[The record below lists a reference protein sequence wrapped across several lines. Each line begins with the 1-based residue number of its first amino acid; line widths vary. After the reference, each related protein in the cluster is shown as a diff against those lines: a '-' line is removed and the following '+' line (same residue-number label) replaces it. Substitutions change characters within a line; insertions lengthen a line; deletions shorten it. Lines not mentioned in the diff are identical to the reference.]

1 MIRKKKKISTNGL
14 VNVLFKSKSFYG
26 GFINKIDKNILPFI
40 YGKRNDIL
48 IINLKYTNIFIKK
61 IFNLIKFTFLKKKK
75 ILIISNSNDSD
86 FLIDDIY
93 IKNNEFIIYFN
104 KKWIN
109 GNITNKNID
118 SVMKNNEINLIFIY
132 KISNIY
138 FNKELFSLKTPI
150 ISLID
155 PSQNLNNINYPLI
168 VNLTNIKSLYSLLY
182 IFRKIF

>member
-1 MIRKKKKISTNGL
+1 MIRTKKKNFNNEV
-14 VNVLFKSKSFYG
+14 VNILFKSKSFYG
-26 GFINKIDKNILPFI
+26 GFVNKIDKDILPFI

-61 IFNLIKFTFLKKKK
+61 IFNLIKFTFFKQKKV
-75 ILIISNSNDSD
+75 LIISNSNDTD
-86 FLIDDIY
+86 FLLDDNY
-93 IKNNEFIIYFN
+93 TKNNKLIIYFN

-109 GNITNKNID
+109 GNITNKSID
-118 SVMKNNEINLIFIY
+118 SLMKNNEINLIFIY

-155 PSQNLNNINYPLI
+155 PSQKLTNINYPLI
-168 VNLTNIKSLYSLLY
+168 VNLNNIKSLYSLLY